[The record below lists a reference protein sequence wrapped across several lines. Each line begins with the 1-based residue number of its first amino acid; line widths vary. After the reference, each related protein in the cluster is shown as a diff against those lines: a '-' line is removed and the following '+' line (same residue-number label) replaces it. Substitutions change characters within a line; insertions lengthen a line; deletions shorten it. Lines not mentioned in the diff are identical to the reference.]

1 MFCPKC
7 GAKIPDEAN
16 FCTSC
21 GAKLGAAPAPAKTSR
36 GKARSKTE
44 GKAKS
49 EEEGKAEGKAEVKAE
64 GKAESSTGMQPNT
77 AGLLC
82 YLGWW
87 ITGII
92 FVVIEKKSRFVKF
105 HAWQSIMTL
114 GILNAV
120 LIILSIIRAVAWAS
134 AWKSVWTGSPSSL
147 GFWRFTDVIFTI
159 VLILTIVLWIVLMVM
174 AVTGKMWKIP
184 WIGNWAERQAS
195 KSIPE
200 S

>member
-44 GKAKS
+44 DKAKS

-134 AWKSVWTGSPSSL
+134 AWKSVWTGSPASL

>member
-36 GKARSKTE
+36 S
-44 GKAKS
+44 KAKS
-49 EEEGKAEGKAEVKAE
+49 KAEEKATSEGKVESKAESKAE
-64 GKAESSTGMQPNT
+64 TESSTGMQPNT

-82 YLGWW
+82 YVAWW

-105 HAWQSIMTL
+105 HAWQSIMAL
-114 GILNAV
+114 GILNVV
-120 LIILSIIRAVAWAS
+120 LFILSPWIWILL
-134 AWKSVWTGSPSSL
+134 GSHGL
-147 GFWRFTDVIFTI
+147 WIFMNVLFI
-159 VLILTIVLWIVLMVM
+159 LALILTIVLWIVMMVQ
-174 AVTGKMWKIP
+174 AGTGKMWKIP

-195 KSIPE
+195 KSTQE
-200 S
+200 T

>member
-7 GAKIPDEAN
+7 GAKIPDDAK

-36 GKARSKTE
+36 GKARSKAE
-44 GKAKS
+44 DKAKS
-49 EEEGKAEGKAEVKAE
+49 EEEGKAKGKDEGKAEVKAE
-64 GKAESSTGMQPNT
+64 SKSESSTGMQPNT

-82 YLGWW
+82 YVGWW
-87 ITGII
+87 ISGII

-105 HAWQSIMTL
+105 HAWQSIMTF
-114 GILNAV
+114 GILNVV
-120 LIILSIIRAVAWAS
+120 LIIISIISIAALPNFWTHPTASWGLWNAMHILGVIAW
-134 AWKSVWTGSPSSL
+134 
-147 GFWRFTDVIFTI
+147 
-159 VLILTIVLWIVLMVM
+159 ILTLVLWIVLMVM
-174 AVTGKMWKIP
+174 AVTGKMLKIP
-184 WIGNWAERQAS
+184 WIGNWAERQAN

>member
-7 GAKIPDEAN
+7 GAENPDDAK

-36 GKARSKTE
+36 GKAKSKAEAEDKTE
-44 GKAKS
+44 SKAKGKAK
-49 EEEGKAEGKAEVKAE
+49 GKE
-64 GKAESSTGMQPNT
+64 ESSTGMQPNT

-82 YLGWW
+82 YIATW

-105 HAWQSIMTL
+105 HAWQSIMTFGPL
-114 GILNAV
+114 CV
-120 LIILSIIRAVAWAS
+120 VQIILSIISAALWSS
-134 AWKSVWTGSPSSL
+134 AWTGMWTGSTAGL
-147 GFWRFTDVIFTI
+147 GAWRFVHVLGII
-159 VLILTIVLWIVLMVM
+159 VWILTVVLWILLMVM
-174 AVTGKMWKIP
+174 AGTGKMWKLP

-195 KSIPE
+195 KST
-200 S
+200 

>member
-7 GAKIPDEAN
+7 GAKNPDEAN

-21 GAKLGAAPAPAKTSR
+21 GAKLGAAPAPAKPSR
-36 GKARSKTE
+36 AKARVKAE
-44 GKAKS
+44 DKAKS
-49 EEEGKAEGKAEVKAE
+49 EEEVEVESKAEVKAE
-64 GKAESSTGMQPNT
+64 TESSTGMQPNI

-82 YLGWW
+82 YVAGW

-105 HAWQSIMTL
+105 HAWQSIMAL
-114 GILNAV
+114 GIMNAV
-120 LIILSIIRAVAWAS
+120 LIIISIIS
-134 AWKSVWTGSPSSL
+134 AAAAPSFWNPTASL
-147 GFWRFTDVIFTI
+147 GFWRFTHALFI
-159 VLILTIVLWIVLMVM
+159 LAWILTIVLWIVLMVM
-174 AVTGKMWKIP
+174 AGTGKMWKIP
-184 WIGNWAERQAS
+184 LIGNWAERQAN

>member
-44 GKAKS
+44 DKAKS

-134 AWKSVWTGSPSSL
+134 AWKSVWTGSPASL

-159 VLILTIVLWIVLMVM
+159 ILILTIVLWIVLMVM

>member
-7 GAKIPDEAN
+7 GAKIPDDAK
-16 FCTSC
+16 FCTGC

-36 GKARSKTE
+36 SKAKSKAE
-44 GKAKS
+44 SKAKS
-49 EEEGKAEGKAEVKAE
+49 EEEVKVESKAEVKS
-64 GKAESSTGMQPNT
+64 ESSTGMQPNT

-105 HAWQSIMTL
+105 HAWQSIMAL
-114 GILNAV
+114 GIMNAV

-134 AWKSVWTGSPSSL
+134 AWKSVWTGSPASL

-184 WIGNWAERQAS
+184 WIGNWAERQAN

>member
-7 GAKIPDEAN
+7 GAKNPDDAK
-16 FCTSC
+16 FCTGC

-36 GKARSKTE
+36 GKAKSKAE
-44 GKAKS
+44 SKAKS
-49 EEEGKAEGKAEVKAE
+49 EDKGKVEGKAEGE
-64 GKAESSTGMQPNT
+64 AESSTGMKPNT

-82 YLGWW
+82 YVGWW

-105 HAWQSIMTL
+105 HAWQSIMAL
-114 GILNAV
+114 GIMNAV
-120 LIILSIIRAVAWAS
+120 LIILAIISAAIWSS
-134 AWKSVWTGSPSSL
+134 AWTGFWTGSTAGL
-147 GFWRFTDVIFTI
+147 GAWKFVH
-159 VLILTIVLWIVLMVM
+159 VLGIIAWILTLVLWIVLMVM
-174 AVTGKMWKIP
+174 AGTGKMWKIP

-195 KSIPE
+195 KSIQE

>member
-21 GAKLGAAPAPAKTSR
+21 GAKLGAAPAPAKPSR
-36 GKARSKTE
+36 AKARSKAE
-44 GKAKS
+44 DKAKS
-49 EEEGKAEGKAEVKAE
+49 EEEGKAEVKAE
-64 GKAESSTGMQPNT
+64 TESSTGMQPNT

-105 HAWQSIMTL
+105 HAWQSIMAL
-114 GILNAV
+114 GIMNAV
-120 LIILSIIRAVAWAS
+120 LIIISIIS
-134 AWKSVWTGSPSSL
+134 AAAAPSFWNPTASL
-147 GFWRFTDVIFTI
+147 GFWRFTHALFII
-159 VLILTIVLWIVLMVM
+159 VLILTIALWIVLMVM

-195 KSIPE
+195 KSTQE